1 VKFFPRWLVFCVLMS
16 GCDPGERP
24 AAQQEQKSPFT
35 VVEQNGRLI
44 YALRLPDCGNLLV
57 MANATDGAPVVT
69 GASISSAEGIM
80 YSTDFSRGESVIFDP
95 ETRTELVYS
104 STEEGLK
111 LAPEADQEKYREI
124 SRLFADHFGKHVG
137 SHGDAGEAMED
148 LEKLRQRLKELEWK
162 E

>member
-1 VKFFPRWLVFCVLMS
+1 VKFFPLWLGVYVLMS
-16 GCDPGERP
+16 GCDPAERP

-44 YALRLPDCGNLLV
+44 YALRLPDRGNLLV
-57 MANATDGAPVVT
+57 MANATDGAPALT
-69 GASISSAEGIM
+69 GVSISSAEGIM

-111 LAPEADQEKYREI
+111 LAPESAQEKYREM
-124 SRLFADHFGKHVG
+124 SRLFEDHFGKHVG
-137 SHGDAGEAMED
+137 SHGDTDEAMED
-148 LEKLRQRLKELEWK
+148 LEKLRQRLKELEGK

>member
-1 VKFFPRWLVFCVLMS
+1 
-16 GCDPGERP
+16 
-24 AAQQEQKSPFT
+24 
-35 VVEQNGRLI
+35 
-44 YALRLPDCGNLLV
+44 
-57 MANATDGAPVVT
+57 MANATDGAPVVI

-80 YSTDFSRGESVIFDP
+80 YSTDFTRGESVIFDP

-111 LAPEADQEKYREI
+111 LAPEAAQEKYREM

-137 SHGDAGEAMED
+137 SHGDVDEAMED
-148 LEKLRQRLKELEWK
+148 LEKLRQRLKELDAK